1 MEKSFIFD
9 PQVRKSALWGLCVF
23 VLITVIA
30 VVFGHAVMTSWYQ
43 VDVSNVWIENKNG
56 LRVRGKLFRPATATS
71 ENPAPGV
78 VYLHGYQNNRETFD
92 PIGIELSRRGFVVI
106 VLDTLGRG
114 NSDNQFSEDEPGF
127 DPTYGGDSAFEYLR
141 QLPFV
146 DPERCAMGD
155 HSLGAEMSYIAA
167 QQNEHIQA
175 IVISGFAYG
184 DDATPNSP
192 KNMLMIFGKYDEYRQ
207 RMTGT
212 RDFEAEWMSS
222 PQTQAAIAQTNPK
235 FDTTYG
241 LF

>member
-1 MEKSFIFD
+1 MDKSFIFD

-56 LRVRGKLFRPATATS
+56 LMVRGKLFRPANATS

-92 PIGIELSRRGFVVI
+92 PVGIELSRRGFVVI

-127 DPTYGGDSAFEYLR
+127 DPTYGG
-141 QLPFV
+141 
-146 DPERCAMGD
+146 
-155 HSLGAEMSYIAA
+155 
-167 QQNEHIQA
+167 
-175 IVISGFAYG
+175 
-184 DDATPNSP
+184 
-192 KNMLMIFGKYDEYRQ
+192 GKC
-207 RMTGT
+207 
-212 RDFEAEWMSS
+212 
-222 PQTQAAIAQTNPK
+222 
-235 FDTTYG
+235 
-241 LF
+241 L